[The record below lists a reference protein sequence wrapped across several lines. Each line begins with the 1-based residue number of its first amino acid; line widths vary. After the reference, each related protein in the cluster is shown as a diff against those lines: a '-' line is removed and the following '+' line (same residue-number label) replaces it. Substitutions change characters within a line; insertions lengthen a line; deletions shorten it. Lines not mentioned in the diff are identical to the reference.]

1 MNRVTVLA
9 VLAGAFGSLDTAVN
23 IAFPALT
30 EAFDLTVSGLRWVV
44 IYYVLTYGLSLLIA
58 GRLGDQRGHARTLAL
73 GGVVAGL
80 GLGLC
85 AAASSFDLFLA
96 GRVVQGL
103 GTALV
108 MAAAPA
114 MITLAA
120 GEAQRGRAIGL
131 FQTSAAVGLMVGP
144 LLGGGLIKLTDWR
157 SVFWFRVPM
166 AATLVVL
173 ALAAA
178 ARVATQTAETAS
190 SPAPERRQQPAEAAS
205 TSGSSTGG
213 SSGYGSGFLAAN
225 LMAVLVNAAM
235 FATWLLVPILLVDE
249 LDYGLLASG
258 ALLAVSPAATAV
270 ASSLAG
276 RWSDRGR
283 TGLLVVGGA
292 MCGAVGMGVLSQ
304 VGSQLGVE
312 FTAESI
318 VVVGLVLVGTGLGLF
333 SVPNMATVMAAMPR
347 HQQGLAAGLSLTT
360 RTLGIVIG
368 VISATILFNRLES
381 SRIFVDAFEGV
392 FLTMAVVLAVAGS
405 LEGMRRVVSTP

>member
-30 EAFDLTVSGLRWVV
+30 EAFDLSVSGLRWIVV
-44 IYYVLTYGLSLLIA
+44 YYVLTYGLSLLIA

-73 GGVVAGL
+73 GGVVAGV

-157 SVFWFRVPM
+157 SVFWFRLPM
-166 AATLVVL
+166 AVTLVVL

-178 ARVATQTAETAS
+178 AGVAAHAAEAPAS
-190 SPAPERRQQPAEAAS
+190 PRPERRQSSAESTPVPAGR
-205 TSGSSTGG
+205 SGF
-213 SSGYGSGFLAAN
+213 GSGFLAAN
-225 LMAVLVNAAM
+225 FMAVIVNAAM
-235 FATWLLVPILLVDE
+235 FATWLLVPTLLVDE
-249 LDYGLLASG
+249 LEYGLLASG
-258 ALLAVSPAATAV
+258 ALLAVSPAATAI

-283 TGLLVVGGA
+283 TGFLVVSGA
-292 MCGAVGMGVLSQ
+292 LCGAVGMGVLSQ
-304 VGSQLGVE
+304 VGSRLGVE
-312 FTAESI
+312 FSAESI
-318 VVVGLVLVGTGLGLF
+318 VVAGLVLVGAGLGFF

-381 SRIFVDAFEGV
+381 SRTFVDAFEGV
-392 FLTMAVVLAVAGS
+392 FLTMAVVLTVAGS
-405 LEGMRRVVSTP
+405 LEGARRVVSTP